1 MRVLSSFVLLLTLP
15 FQVVA
20 ESWPDWVLLT
30 TSDNEYFR
38 SVGVA
43 DSKKEA
49 ITLALDDINGL
60 LQSRINSS
68 TTLVTQKKGRN
79 VSSEFRQLTK
89 LDSRSRKFSNIT
101 IENKF
106 HKNDKVAVQI
116 SISKNNIIKSLTS
129 ELSLFFK
136 MNKSDKQLF
145 RLDDW
150 QQKIWSIQQ
159 KSQLYNIAADMQL
172 LETLSQETSE
182 LTSLQQ
188 DFGRWQQLMID
199 LADKAHFEV
208 QSPDSLFGIVE
219 LLSSQLAGGQGKT
232 YWLQPELVVKKA
244 RKGKTHYA
252 QLQLSIKVIESSP
265 PFRTVYSNSIKHQQK
280 ADNFIKAKELAL
292 NELIKLMRNSDSF
305 ILFNQN

>member
-1 MRVLSSFVLLLTLP
+1 MRVLSSFFLLLTLP

-116 SISKNNIIKSLTS
+116 SISKNNIINSLIS

-150 QQKIWSIQQ
+150 QQKIWSMQQ

-188 DFGRWQQLMID
+188 DFGRWQHLMTD

-244 RKGKTHYA
+244 RKGKTYYA

>member
-1 MRVLSSFVLLLTLP
+1 MRVLSSFFLLLTLP

-116 SISKNNIIKSLTS
+116 SISKNNIINSLIS

-150 QQKIWSIQQ
+150 QQKIWSMQQ

-188 DFGRWQQLMID
+188 DFGRWQQLMTD

-244 RKGKTHYA
+244 RKGKTYYA

>member
-1 MRVLSSFVLLLTLP
+1 MRVLSSFFLLLTLP

-20 ESWPDWVLLT
+20 ELWPDWVLLT

-116 SISKNNIIKSLTS
+116 SISKNNIINSLIS

-150 QQKIWSIQQ
+150 QQKIWSMQQ

-188 DFGRWQQLMID
+188 DFGRWQQLMTD

-244 RKGKTHYA
+244 RKGKTYYA